1 MERSEEVRVALTSLM
16 NTFGT
21 PAMGSAFLSA
31 MSSEPETLVI
41 GTDPEE
47 WWDDPDDIKRAMSA
61 QGDELQGMVA
71 NVLHTEG
78 WVEGN
83 VGWAAGRAEIEA
95 PGGSR
100 LNMRITAVYLR
111 RHDGWKVAQA
121 HASVGVANEE
131 VVGKEL
137 TI

>member
-1 MERSEEVRVALTSLM
+1 MERSEEVRAALNSLI

-31 MSSEPETLVI
+31 MSSEPESLVI
-41 GTDPEE
+41 GTDPDE
-47 WWDDPDDIKRAMSA
+47 WWDEPESIKRAISA
-61 QGDELQGMVA
+61 QGDELQGMTARVFR
-71 NVLHTEG
+71 TDG

-83 VGWAAGRAEIEA
+83 VGWAAARAEVEM
-95 PGGSR
+95 PGGSPV
-100 LNMRITAVYLR
+100 NMRITAVYLR
-111 RHDGWKVAQA
+111 RHDGWKIAQA
-121 HASVGVANEE
+121 HASVGVANED